1 MFYPLQI
8 HHAENLCSHRVIFF
22 PQSASARMK
31 PDHVPGQQIP
41 SLGHHSPT
49 TLWLLHNRFRAVR
62 PLRFADLESK
72 RRVYAKQT
80 AVSQTARDLSLTLDS
95 CESRRGLHR
104 VIQDTG
110 SDYRTGINRVPIH
123 ISPNC
128 KMWRIASA
136 APSEILC
143 FLSPQR
149 SMMIVVSRA
158 ELSLFFM
165 KANIEQNA
173 SLLDNIFLVFRL

>member
-1 MFYPLQI
+1 MFYTLKLHNAVLTPGD
-8 HHAENLCSHRVIFF
+8 IF
-22 PQSASARMK
+22 PTK
-31 PDHVPGQQIP
+31 CDHKNEAGSRPGQQIP

-128 KMWRIASA
+128 KIWRIASA
-136 APSEILC
+136 ASSE
-143 FLSPQR
+143 FYVSSHLSGR
-149 SMMIVVSRA
+149 WWS
-158 ELSLFFM
+158 
-165 KANIEQNA
+165 
-173 SLLDNIFLVFRL
+173 

>member
-1 MFYPLQI
+1 MNAWGSINCKYIIQYRESVLTPGDTL
-8 HHAENLCSHRVIFF
+8 
-22 PQSASARMK
+22 SARMK

-62 PLRFADLESK
+62 PLRFADLERK

-110 SDYRTGINRVPIH
+110 SDYRASINRVPIH
-123 ISPNC
+123 TSPNC
-128 KMWRIASA
+128 KKVKDRFRRVVRNFMF
-136 APSEILC
+136 PLT
-143 FLSPQR
+143 SP
-149 SMMIVVSRA
+149 VDV
-158 ELSLFFM
+158 
-165 KANIEQNA
+165 
-173 SLLDNIFLVFRL
+173 

>member
-1 MFYPLQI
+1 MFYTLQI
-8 HHAENLCSHRVIFF
+8 HNAENLCSHRVTKCERKNE
-22 PQSASARMK
+22 A
-31 PDHVPGQQIP
+31 GQQIP

-136 APSEILC
+136 GVVRNFMFSLTSAVDDD
-143 FLSPQR
+143 R
-149 SMMIVVSRA
+149 SFENGAV
-158 ELSLFFM
+158 L
-165 KANIEQNA
+165 
-173 SLLDNIFLVFRL
+173 IFLWKPTLNKMCPC